1 MKLFSALALTM
12 LLSLEVFAQKKAPQN
27 WFNLDPKQDKIW
39 GISTEKA
46 YKELPINKKETRV
59 IVAVID
65 AGTDVAHE
73 DLKANLWVN
82 PKEISGNGKDDD
94 NNGYIDDINGWNFI
108 GGKDGN
114 VNADTYEST
123 RILAK
128 YKDLPENEKPVFK
141 SEEEK
146 VLYEQALVLYKQ
158 SYDEIYPQ
166 YKQFSEIMEQINSM
180 IKKTG
185 SANPTVA
192 QIEAIAAESKQEKDI
207 KRIVKYVVTTG
218 GIEKSPIMKQL
229 KETESQLATM
239 INFNLNKQFDPRN
252 LVGDNYT
259 NSTEQFYGNNE
270 VYSMDIDHGTHVA
283 GIITA
288 VRNNDV
294 GINGICDKAVIMTI
308 KVVPN
313 GDERDKDVAN
323 AIRYAADNGAKVI
336 NMSFGKKISSEKSI
350 VDDAVAYA
358 LSKDVLLIHAAGN
371 ESEDLASHPFYPSPN
386 LIAQKILAPNW
397 IEVGA
402 SSWQK
407 GKGRVASFSNYGKN
421 QVEVFAP
428 GQDVNS
434 TFPGNKYESQSG
446 TSMAAP
452 VVAGVAA
459 LIRQNYP
466 NLTAIQTKQIILLSA
481 LPCKEKIIIPG
492 TKKKAKLKD
501 ISTTGG
507 IVNAYAALV
516 LAEKVSSGMV
526 VLPKF

>member
-1 MKLFSALALTM
+1 M
-12 LLSLEVFAQKKAPQN
+12 
-27 WFNLDPKQDKIW
+27 
-39 GISTEKA
+39 
-46 YKELPINKKETRV
+46 PINKKETRV

-166 YKQFSEIMEQINSM
+166 YKRFSEIMEQINSM

-192 QIEAIAAESKQEKDI
+192 QIEAIAAETKQEKDI

-270 VYSMDIDHGTHVA
+270 VYSMDVDHGTHVA

-288 VRNNDV
+288 VRNNNV

-336 NMSFGKKISSEKSI
+336 NMSFGKKISPEKSI
-350 VDDAVAYA
+350 VDEAVVYA

-371 ESEDLASHPFYPSPN
+371 ESEDS
-386 LIAQKILAPNW
+386 
-397 IEVGA
+397 
-402 SSWQK
+402 
-407 GKGRVASFSNYGKN
+407 
-421 QVEVFAP
+421 
-428 GQDVNS
+428 
-434 TFPGNKYESQSG
+434 
-446 TSMAAP
+446 
-452 VVAGVAA
+452 
-459 LIRQNYP
+459 
-466 NLTAIQTKQIILLSA
+466 
-481 LPCKEKIIIPG
+481 
-492 TKKKAKLKD
+492 
-501 ISTTGG
+501 
-507 IVNAYAALV
+507 
-516 LAEKVSSGMV
+516 
-526 VLPKF
+526 